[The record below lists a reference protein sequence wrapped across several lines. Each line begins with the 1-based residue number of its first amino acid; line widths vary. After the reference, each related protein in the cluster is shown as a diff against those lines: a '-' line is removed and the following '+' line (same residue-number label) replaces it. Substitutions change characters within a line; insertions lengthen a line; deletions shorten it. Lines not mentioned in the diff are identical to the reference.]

1 MRLTTEGPSPLTRTL
16 FAVGGWMV
24 KAGAGAP
31 AYNLSGLLYLSPSGY
46 LLLSV
51 PNALVRGVFAALHEP
66 GAELPPSGSR
76 GLNAHVTVM
85 RPEELEL
92 LGGPDAVTERGKQFR
107 YTLGRFVE
115 LEPEGWPEMS
125 KAYLLKVHSPELQQL
140 RRSYGLSGLP
150 HEGRHE
156 FGVICAVKRKG
167 VLGRN
172 AVGKGE
178 ANSDQ
183 AAVPRQG

>member
-1 MRLTTEGPSPLTRTL
+1 MRLTAEGPSPLTRTL

-31 AYNLSGLLYLSPSGY
+31 AYNLAGVLHLSPSGR

-51 PNALVRGVFAALHEP
+51 PNALVRGVFAAMHEP
-66 GAELPPSGSR
+66 GAELPPGHDGG
-76 GLNAHVTVM
+76 GLNAHVTVF

-92 LGGPDAVTERGKQFR
+92 IGGPDVVTERGKQFR
-107 YTLGRFVE
+107 YTLGRLVE

-172 AVGKGE
+172 AAAKGQ
-178 ANSDQ
+178 D
-183 AAVPRQG
+183 AAS